1 MQAIRIH
8 RHTAG
13 PQGAFVNAY
22 LVETG
27 EGIVAVDGTLTVS
40 DGRALRA
47 QLEAL
52 AKPLLAVIVTHAHPD
67 HYGGIVEVVADD
79 DTPVIATDGV
89 NAVIRRDDGVKETI
103 LRPMFGNEWPETR
116 TFPNR
121 IVSDGETLE
130 LGGATFTVMD
140 IGPSESPHDSI
151 WLIGDDRRTVFLGDQ
166 VYDHKHCY
174 LADGFYEQWLL
185 NLDRLEHDLPSDA
198 TLHVGHGGPVTPA
211 LFSWQR
217 EYIETFLDAV
227 RTADWT
233 QPDVANARVVERM
246 QRFLP
251 TDELQFLMELS
262 IEPVAAKLG
271 LVTVD

>member
-89 NAVIRRDDGVKETI
+89 NAVIRRC
-103 LRPMFGNEWPETR
+103 
-116 TFPNR
+116 
-121 IVSDGETLE
+121 
-130 LGGATFTVMD
+130 
-140 IGPSESPHDSI
+140 GPCS
-151 WLIGDDRRTVFLGDQ
+151 GTNGQRR
-166 VYDHKHCY
+166 
-174 LADGFYEQWLL
+174 E
-185 NLDRLEHDLPSDA
+185 RS
-198 TLHVGHGGPVTPA
+198 
-211 LFSWQR
+211 
-217 EYIETFLDAV
+217 
-227 RTADWT
+227 RTASSRT
-233 QPDVANARVVERM
+233 ARR
-246 QRFLP
+246 
-251 TDELQFLMELS
+251 S
-262 IEPVAAKLG
+262 SSAARPSP
-271 LVTVD
+271 